1 MPMHA
6 SDNELVIEML
16 QVRKAALI
24 FRAIN
29 NPLRKQLL
37 QLLHENVRM
46 TVTDVFIKL
55 RLEQSV
61 ASQHLAVLR
70 KAGMVIPER
79 QGKYIFYSVNYQRIK
94 QIHQIATEMN
104 NFQ

>member
-1 MPMHA
+1 MHA

-104 NFQ
+104 IFQ